1 MQKIF
6 PPEIIN
12 FSIES
17 HFHRFSR
24 FSILIYIFTILF
36 VLGAGISL
44 FIVRTE
50 ISVQSAGIIRSLS
63 EPIDVTAPLI
73 AEVVRTDI
81 AENRFVKKG
90 DTLVWLNSKKLEER
104 IEHLNS
110 IINQNNDFLNDLKN
124 LCGGKFSTALET
136 KLFKSVFANYQ
147 QTLEEY
153 NLEISLAEKS
163 FNRTKLLFEKEVLP
177 ETELEKQKF
186 QLDKA
191 IENRKNFIKQSK
203 REWQQLISEYEL
215 TNEQYNNEIRE
226 LFKDL
231 KNYIILS
238 PQTGYIISYN
248 GIQSGSFVTVGQ
260 RIAVVSPDDKLIS
273 EHYVS
278 PNDIGYLRRE
288 MPVNYQIHAYNYREW
303 GFASGEV
310 IDISNEVYLLNDQPF
325 FKVRC
330 SLNEEYLA
338 LENGFKGHLKKGLTT
353 TARFQITRRSI
364 AQLIFDKADDWL
376 NPKLTK

>member
-6 PPEIIN
+6 PSEIIN
-12 FSIES
+12 LSVES
-17 HFHRFSR
+17 HFHKFSR
-24 FSILIYIFTILF
+24 FSIVIYFFTILF

-44 FIVRTE
+44 FIVRTD

-63 EPIDVTAPLI
+63 EPIDVTAPI
-73 AEVVRTDI
+73 VSEVVRTDI
-81 AENRFVKKG
+81 AENRFVNKG

-104 IEHLNS
+104 IEHLNG
-110 IINQNNDFLNDLKN
+110 IITQKNHFLSDLKN
-124 LCGGKFSTALET
+124 LCGDKFSTAFET

-147 QTLEEY
+147 QKLEEY
-153 NLEISLAEKS
+153 NLEINLAEKS

-177 ETELEKQKF
+177 ATELEKQKF

-203 REWQQLISEYEL
+203 REWRQLISEYEL

-226 LFKDL
+226 LSKDL

-238 PQTGYIISYN
+238 PQAGYIISYN

-260 RIAVVSPDDKLIS
+260 RIAVISPDDELIS

-278 PNDIGYLRRE
+278 PNDIGYLRSE
-288 MPVNYQIHAYNYREW
+288 MPVHYQIHAYNYREW

-330 SLNEEYLA
+330 SLNEQYLA
-338 LENGFKGHLKKGLTT
+338 LENGFKGRLKKGLTT

>member
-12 FSIES
+12 FSVES
-17 HFHRFSR
+17 HWHKFSR
-24 FSILIYIFTILF
+24 FSVVIYIFTILF
-36 VLGAGISL
+36 VIGGIISL
-44 FIVRTE
+44 FIIRTD

-63 EPIDVTAPLI
+63 EPIDVTAPI
-73 AEVVRTDI
+73 VAEVTKTDI
-81 AENRFVKKG
+81 AENRLVKKG
-90 DTLVWLNSKKLEER
+90 DTLIWLNGEKLEER
-104 IEHLNS
+104 IEHLSS
-110 IINQNNDFLNDLKN
+110 IINQNNIFLDDLKN
-124 LCGGKFSTALET
+124 LCESKLSFALET
-136 KLFKSVFANYQ
+136 KLFKSVLANYQ
-147 QTLEEY
+147 QKLEEF
-153 NLEISLAEKS
+153 NLEININERS

-177 ETELEKQKF
+177 ATELEMRKF
-186 QLDKA
+186 QLEKT
-191 IENRKNFIKQSK
+191 IENKKDFIKQSNS
-203 REWQQLISEYEL
+203 EWQQLMSEYEL
-215 TNEQYNNEIRE
+215 INKKYKNEIRE

-238 PQTGYIISYN
+238 PQTGYITSFS

-260 RIAVVSPDDKLIS
+260 RIAIISPDDKLIS

-278 PNDIGYLRRE
+278 PNDIGYLRSE
-288 MPVNYQIHAYNYREW
+288 MPVHYQIHAYNYREW

-330 SLNEEYLA
+330 SLNEQYLA
-338 LENGFKGHLKKGLTT
+338 LENGFKGRLKKGLTT

>member
-12 FSIES
+12 FSVES

-44 FIVRTE
+44 FIVRTD

-63 EPIDVTAPLI
+63 EPIDVTAPLV

-81 AENRFVKKG
+81 AENSFVKKG

-104 IEHLNS
+104 IQYLHS
-110 IINQNNDFLNDLKN
+110 IIKQNSNFQNDLQN
-124 LCGGKFSTALET
+124 LCEGNFSTALET
-136 KLFKSVFANYQ
+136 KLFKSVLANYQ
-147 QTLEEY
+147 QKLEEN
-153 NLEISLAEKS
+153 NLEINLAERS

-177 ETELEKQKF
+177 ATEFEKQKF
-186 QLDKA
+186 QLEKA

-203 REWQQLISEYEL
+203 REWRQLISEYEL

-226 LFKDL
+226 LSKDL

-260 RIAVVSPDDKLIS
+260 RIAVISPDDKLIS

-278 PNDIGYLRRE
+278 PNDIGYLRSE
-288 MPVNYQIHAYNYREW
+288 MPVQYQIHAYNYREW

-330 SLNEEYLA
+330 SLNEQYLA